1 METSF
6 NAFIRKL
13 CFNEGSIVNGNFRE
27 REFKNMKI
35 ASFLLAKSEVAFIT
49 SSASMREALE
59 QLEQH
64 YYTALPIVD
73 SEGKYVG
80 TLSEG
85 DLLWKLKNTPG
96 IDFDNMEQVL
106 VSEIE
111 KHIHNE
117 SVSINAHMED
127 MLALAADQNFV
138 PVVDDDSMFIG
149 IIRRKDIIEYY
160 MRNITD

>member
-1 METSF
+1 
-6 NAFIRKL
+6 
-13 CFNEGSIVNGNFRE
+13 
-27 REFKNMKI
+27 MKT
-35 ASFLLAKSEVAFIT
+35 ASFLLPKDKVSFIT
-49 SSASMREALE
+49 STSSMKEALE

-73 SEGKYVG
+73 ENGKYVG

-85 DLLWKLKNTPG
+85 DLLWTMKNTPG
-96 IDFDNMEQVL
+96 LTFDNMDHIQV
-106 VSEIE
+106 SNIE
-111 KHIHNE
+111 KHIRNE
-117 SVSINAHMED
+117 SVSLHAHMED

-138 PVVDDDSMFIG
+138 PVVDDDHLFVG

>member
-1 METSF
+1 
-6 NAFIRKL
+6 
-13 CFNEGSIVNGNFRE
+13 
-27 REFKNMKI
+27 MKI
-35 ASFLLAKSEVAFIT
+35 ASFLLPKDEVAFIT

-59 QLEQH
+59 QLEHH

-73 SEGKYVG
+73 SEGKYIG

-85 DLLWKLKNTPG
+85 DLLWKFKNTPG
-96 IDFDNMEQVL
+96 LDFDHMQQVP

-117 SVSINAHMED
+117 SVSINAQMED

-138 PVVDDDSMFIG
+138 PVVDDESIFIG

>member
-1 METSF
+1 M
-6 NAFIRKL
+6 
-13 CFNEGSIVNGNFRE
+13 
-27 REFKNMKI
+27 MKI
-35 ASFLLAKSEVAFIT
+35 SSFLFPKSEVAFIT

-96 IDFDNMEQVL
+96 IDFDTMEQVP

-138 PVVDDDSMFIG
+138 PVVDDESIFIG

>member
-1 METSF
+1 
-6 NAFIRKL
+6 
-13 CFNEGSIVNGNFRE
+13 
-27 REFKNMKI
+27 MKI
-35 ASFLLAKSEVAFIT
+35 SAFLYPKSEVSFVL

-59 QLEQH
+59 QLKRH

-73 SEGKYVG
+73 SEGKYAG

-85 DLLWKLKNTPG
+85 DLLWKLNDTPE
-96 IDFDNMEQVL
+96 IDFDNMHQVQI
-106 VSEIE
+106 SEIK

-138 PVVDDDSMFIG
+138 PVVDDDNIFIG

>member
-1 METSF
+1 MEIS
-6 NAFIRKL
+6 
-13 CFNEGSIVNGNFRE
+13 
-27 REFKNMKI
+27 
-35 ASFLLAKSEVAFIT
+35 SFLFPKNEVAYIT

-59 QLEQH
+59 QLENL

-73 SEGKYVG
+73 GEGKYVG

-96 IDFDNMEQVL
+96 IDFDNMHQVK

-111 KHIHNE
+111 KHYQNE
-117 SVSINAHMED
+117 SVSIHAHFED

-138 PVVDDDSMFIG
+138 PVVDDESIFIG

>member
-1 METSF
+1 
-6 NAFIRKL
+6 
-13 CFNEGSIVNGNFRE
+13 
-27 REFKNMKI
+27 MKI
-35 ASFLLAKSEVAFIT
+35 ASFLLPKEKVAFIT
-49 SSASMREALE
+49 SSASMQEALE
-59 QLEQH
+59 ELENH
-64 YYTALPIVD
+64 YYTALPLVD
-73 SEGKYVG
+73 SDGKYVG

-85 DLLWKLKNTPG
+85 DLLWTLKNTPG
-96 IDFDNMEQVL
+96 IHFDNIHQVP

-117 SVSINAHMED
+117 SVSIHAHMED

-138 PVVDDDSMFIG
+138 PVVDDDNIFIG

>member
-1 METSF
+1 
-6 NAFIRKL
+6 
-13 CFNEGSIVNGNFRE
+13 
-27 REFKNMKI
+27 MKT
-35 ASFLLAKSEVAFIT
+35 ASFLLPKDKVAYIH
-49 SSASMREALE
+49 SSSSMKEALE

-73 SEGKYVG
+73 PEGKYAG

-85 DLLWKLKNTPG
+85 DLLWTLKDTPGLDFTNMDQIQVCDIEKNTR
-96 IDFDNMEQVL
+96 
-106 VSEIE
+106 
-111 KHIHNE
+111 NE
-117 SVSINAHMED
+117 SVSIHAHMED

-138 PVVDDDSMFIG
+138 PVVDDNFIFLG

>member
-1 METSF
+1 M
-6 NAFIRKL
+6 R
-13 CFNEGSIVNGNFRE
+13 
-27 REFKNMKI
+27 I
-35 ASFLLAKSEVAFIT
+35 ASFLLPKDEVTFIT

-59 QLEQH
+59 HLEHH

-73 SEGKYVG
+73 SAGKYAG

-96 IDFDNMEQVL
+96 IDFDNMQQVP

-138 PVVDDDSMFIG
+138 PVVDDENLFIG

>member
-1 METSF
+1 
-6 NAFIRKL
+6 
-13 CFNEGSIVNGNFRE
+13 
-27 REFKNMKI
+27 MKI
-35 ASFLLAKSEVAFIT
+35 TSFLLPKDKVAFIT

-59 QLEQH
+59 QLENH

-73 SEGKYVG
+73 SDGKYAG

-85 DLLWKLKNTPG
+85 DLLWMLKNTPG
-96 IDFDNMEQVL
+96 IDFDNMHQVP
-106 VSEIE
+106 VSVIE

-117 SVSINAHMED
+117 SVSINAQMED

-138 PVVDDDSMFIG
+138 PVVDDKNIFIG

>member
-1 METSF
+1 
-6 NAFIRKL
+6 
-13 CFNEGSIVNGNFRE
+13 
-27 REFKNMKI
+27 MKI
-35 ASFLLAKSEVAFIT
+35 SSFLFPKSEVAFIT
-49 SSASMREALE
+49 ASASMREALE

-73 SEGKYVG
+73 SEGKYAG

-85 DLLWKLKNTPG
+85 DLLWKLKDTPG
-96 IDFDNMEQVL
+96 LDFDTMQHVP
-106 VSEIE
+106 VSEIK

-138 PVVDDDSMFIG
+138 PVVDDECIFIG

>member
-1 METSF
+1 
-6 NAFIRKL
+6 
-13 CFNEGSIVNGNFRE
+13 
-27 REFKNMKI
+27 MKI
-35 ASFLLAKSEVAFIT
+35 ASFLFPKNEVAFIS

-85 DLLWKLKNTPG
+85 DLLWKLKNTPSL
-96 IDFDNMEQVL
+96 DFDNLHQVP
-106 VSEIE
+106 VSEIQ

-117 SVSINAHMED
+117 CVSINAQMED

-138 PVVDDDSMFIG
+138 PVVDDQSIFIG
-149 IIRRKDIIEYY
+149 IIRRKDIIAYY

>member
-1 METSF
+1 MNILLIETLEKKE
-6 NAFIRKL
+6 FIIM
-13 CFNEGSIVNGNFRE
+13 N
-27 REFKNMKI
+27 I
-35 ASFLLAKSEVAFIT
+35 ASFLYPKSEVAFIT

-59 QLEQH
+59 QLEDH
-64 YYTALPIVD
+64 YYTALPIID

-96 IDFDNMEQVL
+96 IDFDSMDQVQ

-117 SVSINAHMED
+117 SVSINAQMED

-138 PVVDDDSMFIG
+138 PVVDDEQIFIG